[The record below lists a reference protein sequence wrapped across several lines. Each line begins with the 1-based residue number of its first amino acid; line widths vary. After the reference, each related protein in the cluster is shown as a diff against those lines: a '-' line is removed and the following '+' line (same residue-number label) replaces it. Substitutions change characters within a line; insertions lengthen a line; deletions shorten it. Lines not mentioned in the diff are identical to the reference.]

1 MSILTNW
8 IFWVI
13 IAFIVFILAIIGYLS
28 ESRKR
33 SSENDI
39 SSDETN
45 NVSNLNVSQKEVQAD
60 SNTSLS
66 ESDFNVM
73 PEINSTT
80 VSKSSD
86 IISNSNLGSD
96 VFSVPPTLSGS
107 PVMESTLA
115 INTPAAPVAEMP
127 VSPTTV
133 AEAPVVTSVESA
145 PAVNVVVSP
154 VEPAPVVSATPAAP
168 VAEAPVTTSVE
179 SAPAVNVVASPVE
192 PASVVSATPVIN
204 TPAAPV
210 EPLQNVNN
218 SSVMEPS
225 SIFTANIGQEVS
237 SMPTPIPAEPI
248 PSVIPEPIPSV
259 NAEVNPENISTN
271 TNDDIETL

>member
-115 INTPAAPVAEMP
+115 INTPAAPVAEKP

-145 PAVNVVVSP
+145 PA
-154 VEPAPVVSATPAAP
+154 
-168 VAEAPVTTSVE
+168 
-179 SAPAVNVVASPVE
+179 
-192 PASVVSATPVIN
+192 VSATPVIN

-248 PSVIPEPIPSV
+248 PSAVPEPIPSV

>member
-145 PAVNVVVSP
+145 PAVNVVASP

-179 SAPAVNVVASPVE
+179 SAP
-192 PASVVSATPVIN
+192 VVSATPVIN
-204 TPAAPV
+204 TSAAPV

>member
-45 NVSNLNVSQKEVQAD
+45 NVPNLNVSQKEVQAD

-127 VSPTTV
+127 VSPSTV

-154 VEPAPVVSATPAAP
+154 VEPAPVVSA
-168 VAEAPVTTSVE
+168 
-179 SAPAVNVVASPVE
+179 
-192 PASVVSATPVIN
+192 

-248 PSVIPEPIPSV
+248 PSVVPEPIPSV

>member
-8 IFWVI
+8 IFWII

-28 ESRKR
+28 ESRKK

-86 IISNSNLGSD
+86 VISNSNLGSD

-115 INTPAAPVAEMP
+115 INTPAAPVAEKP

-154 VEPAPVVSATPAAP
+154 VEPVVSATPAAP

-179 SAPAVNVVASPVE
+179 SAPA
-192 PASVVSATPVIN
+192 VSATPVIN

-248 PSVIPEPIPSV
+248 PSAVPEPIPSV